1 MLQGINLATHNS
13 QKRLYLLTKYSAHSE
28 LCLKLIK
35 NTLEIL
41 FMQDA
46 ITNVLNKYDLI
57 GKYLDQNALDELR
70 AYFDTG
76 LDRIK
81 TIELIN
87 SRSSKLIKEASGRL
101 YHEQPEL
108 LRPGGNSY
116 TTRRYAACLRDLEYY
131 LRYASYALIAGN
143 NNILNERV
151 LNGLRDTYN
160 SLGVPIAPT
169 ARSIQILQEITQ
181 KEVASI
187 YNIDTVLISE
197 PFQYL
202 IRSISEQDI

>member
-1 MLQGINLATHNS
+1 
-13 QKRLYLLTKYSAHSE
+13 
-28 LCLKLIK
+28 
-35 NTLEIL
+35 
-41 FMQDA
+41 MQDA
-46 ITNVLNKYDLI
+46 VTNILNKYDLI
-57 GKYLDQNALDELR
+57 GKYLDQTAVKELE
-70 AYFDTG
+70 AYFNTG

-81 TIELIN
+81 AIEFIN
-87 SRSSKLIKEASGRL
+87 SRASKLIKEASMKL
-101 YHEQPEL
+101 YDEQPEL

-169 ARSIQILQEITQ
+169 ARSIQILQEIIQ
-181 KEVASI
+181 EEICNI
-187 YNIDTVLISE
+187 YNINTVLIGA

-202 IRSISEQDI
+202 IKAISEQDV

>member
-1 MLQGINLATHNS
+1 
-13 QKRLYLLTKYSAHSE
+13 
-28 LCLKLIK
+28 
-35 NTLEIL
+35 
-41 FMQDA
+41 MQDA

-57 GKYLDQNALDELR
+57 GKYLDKKAINEIQNYLN
-70 AYFDTG
+70 TC

-81 TIELIN
+81 VIEFIN
-87 SRSSKLIKEASGRL
+87 SNSSKIIKEASAQL
-101 YHEQPEL
+101 YNEQPEL

-131 LRYASYALIAGN
+131 LRYASYALMAGN

-151 LNGLRDTYN
+151 LDGLKDTYN

-169 ARSIQILQEITQ
+169 ARSIQILEKIVEKEILNTS
-181 KEVASI
+181 KISKI
-187 YNIDTVLISE
+187 LISE

-202 IRSISEQDI
+202 VISMSEQNT